1 MRSSHI
7 LFVVERGRLS
17 ELLFLSRL
25 QGGIFVLVGLVIV
38 LFCSVSA
45 LSSSPFYF
53 NPPFALTG
61 ASSFRSITSSIPTSS
76 RSRHLHDDE
85 GCLTLWAWGGG
96 HISVVLF
103 SPLLLEICA
112 RVYISK
118 KEPVMAGCLC
128 ERFQEADVFHKYDG
142 YFFFLFLS
150 WSFCFSSDLVQAAYI
165 QGLLD
170 SALVGRIERKES
182 ILIRDWVL
190 MERGL
195 CFYLFT
201 MVLILSNCGLF
212 FCLYLFC
219 ILVEVVVAQPED
231 PSE

>member
-1 MRSSHI
+1 MFLSVFVLRAILGPHFGRSRSRSTDPNGGISKRKVHCTMRSSHI

-85 GCLTLWAWGGG
+85 GCLTLWAWGGQY
-96 HISVVLF
+96 F
-103 SPLLLEICA
+103 C
-112 RVYISK
+112 
-118 KEPVMAGCLC
+118 CLI
-128 ERFQEADVFHKYDG
+128 
-142 YFFFLFLS
+142 
-150 WSFCFSSDLVQAAYI
+150 FSS
-165 QGLLD
+165 
-170 SALVGRIERKES
+170 ST
-182 ILIRDWVL
+182 RDMCSSLHFEKGTGYGWLSVL
-190 MERGL
+190 AISGGG
-195 CFYLFT
+195 CFPQ
-201 MVLILSNCGLF
+201 V
-212 FCLYLFC
+212 
-219 ILVEVVVAQPED
+219 
-231 PSE
+231 